1 MRIENVSLREVQ
13 EVWETNRKFSA
24 ASRSPEMLALIE
36 ALSNMSVGD
45 ARALGYEAS
54 RNATNVKLQIQRAA
68 KLIGKNVNVVID
80 AQNQRVMFS
89 VLDRPPRR
97 RRATS

>member
-1 MRIENVSLREVQ
+1 MRIENISLREVQ
-13 EVWETNRKFSA
+13 EVWETDRKYSA

-45 ARALGYEAS
+45 ARAIGYVQG
-54 RNATNVKLQIQRAA
+54 RNASNVKLQVQKAA

-80 AQNQRVMFS
+80 DKQRRVMFS
-89 VLDRPPRR
+89 VLEKPPRR
-97 RRATS
+97 RRATA